1 MNTSI
6 CRIAVSWALLA
17 AAVMA
22 EPAWAIHKCV
32 DATGRVS
39 FQDAP
44 CPGRGGAID
53 VRPASGAAPVQ
64 SPGQAVQSPGGSSAQ
79 PTASTQ
85 KEGPFGARWQRRT
98 YLEQRGVPDA
108 IANVDHVKRSCE
120 RKLGELE
127 SLKATASNNLAGAT
141 YLQSLSAQM
150 QAEATMCDLKS
161 REALARQQELSAE
174 LRALQADR

>member
-6 CRIAVSWALLA
+6 CRTAVSWALLA
-17 AAVMA
+17 TAAMA

-64 SPGQAVQSPGGSSAQ
+64 SPGGSSAQ
-79 PTASTQ
+79 PTASTP

>member
-6 CRIAVSWALLA
+6 CRTAVSWALLA
-17 AAVMA
+17 TAAMA
-22 EPAWAIHKCV
+22 EPALAIHKCV

-64 SPGQAVQSPGGSSAQ
+64 SPGGSSAQ
-79 PTASTQ
+79 PTASTP

>member
-6 CRIAVSWALLA
+6 CRTAVSWALLA
-17 AAVMA
+17 TAAMA

-64 SPGQAVQSPGGSSAQ
+64 SPGGSSAQ
-79 PTASTQ
+79 PTASTP

-127 SLKATASNNLAGAT
+127 SLKATANNNLAGAT

-174 LRALQADR
+174 LRALQAER

>member
-6 CRIAVSWALLA
+6 CRTAVSWALLA
-17 AAVMA
+17 TAAMA
-22 EPAWAIHKCV
+22 EPALAIHKCV

-64 SPGQAVQSPGGSSAQ
+64 SPGGSSAQ
-79 PTASTQ
+79 PTAPPP

-108 IANVDHVKRSCE
+108 IATVDHVKRSCE

>member
-6 CRIAVSWALLA
+6 CRTAVSWALLA
-17 AAVMA
+17 TAAMA

-64 SPGQAVQSPGGSSAQ
+64 SPGGSSAQ
-79 PTASTQ
+79 PTASTP

-174 LRALQADR
+174 LRALQAER

>member
-1 MNTSI
+1 M
-6 CRIAVSWALLA
+6 
-17 AAVMA
+17 
-22 EPAWAIHKCV
+22 
-32 DATGRVS
+32 
-39 FQDAP
+39 
-44 CPGRGGAID
+44 
-53 VRPASGAAPVQ
+53 
-64 SPGQAVQSPGGSSAQ
+64 
-79 PTASTQ
+79 
-85 KEGPFGARWQRRT
+85 
-98 YLEQRGVPDA
+98 PDA